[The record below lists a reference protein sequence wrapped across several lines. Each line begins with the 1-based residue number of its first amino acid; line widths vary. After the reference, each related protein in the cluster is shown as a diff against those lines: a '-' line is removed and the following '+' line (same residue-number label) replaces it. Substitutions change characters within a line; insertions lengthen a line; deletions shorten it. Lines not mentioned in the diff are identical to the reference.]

1 MEYKGYTEYQFVD
14 DQSAANFYEEG
25 ILPDDFPS
33 LYANEYVFLSAPN
46 GWGKSLPGTRNSKSH

>member
-33 LYANEYVFLSAPN
+33 LYANEYVFYTL
-46 GWGKSLPGTRNSKSH
+46 LMLH